1 MKIGLVCPYGINRG
15 GGVQEITSAMYD
27 ELTRRGHEVYI
38 ITPRPRDYDETPPK
52 HILFVGTSTDFHWP
66 IFHTTVQVSSGEDEH
81 IAALLE
87 EHKFDLLHFHE
98 PWVPVIG
105 RQLLARAT
113 CATVA
118 TFHAALP
125 DGLTSQAF
133 SKAVAPYTKSMLK
146 NIDELVA
153 TGDPATEYI
162 CSLTDRPVAII
173 PIGVNQTFYH
183 PPKQH
188 RDNRK
193 RKTILFVGRLE
204 NRKGPKYLIKAFQ
217 LLQAKYP
224 DTELIIAGNGPDREK
239 LEMLAEDLKVKDVH
253 FLGYISNDEKAKL
266 LRSSDLY
273 CAPALYG
280 EGVGLVLLEAM
291 ASGCVTVAGDNPGYA
306 TVMQGL
312 GAVSLV
318 HPKHSAEFA
327 RRLEL
332 MLYEPELRKLWRV
345 WAENELPN
353 YHYKHITD
361 QYEEIYAQAI
371 KDRAARD

>member
-1 MKIGLVCPYGINRG
+1 MKIGLVCPYAINRG
-15 GGVQEITSAMYD
+15 GGVKEITFAMYE
-27 ELTRRGHEVYI
+27 ELTRRGHEVHI
-38 ITPRPRDYDETPPK
+38 ITPRPRDYNETPPN
-52 HILFVGTSTDFHWP
+52 HILFVGTCSDFNWP
-66 IFHTTVQVSSGEDEH
+66 VQHTTVQVSSVSDED
-81 IAALLE
+81 IE
-87 EHKFDLLHFHE
+87 ELFRAHKFDVLHVHE
-98 PWVPVIG
+98 PWVPTIG
-105 RQLLARAT
+105 RQILAQAT

-125 DGLTSQAF
+125 GSMSRAF
-133 SKAVAPYTKSMLK
+133 VKAAVPYTKPVLK

-153 TGDPATEYI
+153 TGEPATEYV

-173 PIGVNQTFYH
+173 PIGVDQTFYH
-183 PPKQH
+183 SPKQH

-193 RKTILFVGRLE
+193 HKTVFYVGRLE
-204 NRKGPKYLIKAFQ
+204 NRKGAKYLIKAFQ
-217 LLQAKYP
+217 LLQAKHP
-224 DTELIIAGNGPDREK
+224 DTELLIASDGPDREK
-239 LEMLAEDLKVKDVH
+239 LEMLAEDLKIKDVH

-266 LRSSDLY
+266 MRNSDLY

-306 TVMQGL
+306 TVLQGL

-332 MLYEPELRKLWRV
+332 MLYEPELRKLWRA
-345 WAENELPN
+345 WAETELPN

-361 QYEEIYAQAI
+361 QYEEIYGQAI
-371 KDRAARD
+371 KDRTSRD